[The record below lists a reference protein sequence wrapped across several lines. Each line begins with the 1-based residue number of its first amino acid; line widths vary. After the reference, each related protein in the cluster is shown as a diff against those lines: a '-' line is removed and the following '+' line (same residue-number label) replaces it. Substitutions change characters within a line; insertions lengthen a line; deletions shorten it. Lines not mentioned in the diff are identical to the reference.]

1 MGKPNKMV
9 GDKEIFMKNWRNED
23 DQKNKGKIGE
33 KNGKSQR
40 KDEKVEIKE
49 IPKE

>member
-1 MGKPNKMV
+1 MV

-33 KNGKSQR
+33 KKR
-40 KDEKVEIKE
+40 EITEKR
-49 IPKE
+49 